1 MQHLSPL
8 IVLAGVALLTPA
20 LLYESDRAQA
30 AEDQGQLAGDRTARE
45 GPRRLALLVGISKYE
60 RSKPTKTPPDW
71 WDLNCE
77 NDVIALKKVLMERFR
92 FREQDIRVL
101 TNSAA
106 TREGIVKAFE
116 THLIKNA
123 EPGAVVYFHYSG
135 HGQRVADDNGDE
147 EDGLDE
153 TLVTANYK
161 TQSAKDGAETNL
173 RDDTIGELLQRL
185 RSLMVDPADKKFKG
199 NIAVTMD
206 CCFSGTNTRGH
217 KLPPGNGRLRDRG
230 RNWIEEIDGPRPKK
244 STRGQ
249 ADDAGGLLG
258 QGEAGAQGYVVLSA
272 TRNNQTAKEK
282 EDEQA
287 NPMGAF
293 TFYLARALDDPAN
306 KSFRALFERVNA
318 ELAADL
324 TIHEQN
330 PTLEGNADTELF
342 SGTAVP
348 RDSYVVVQVAES
360 DAVVLP
366 VGQVHDATAGSRFA
380 LYRAG
385 SDVKEPK
392 NRIGEAEVVE
402 VKTTTC
408 TAKLLGD
415 EASRPKK
422 EDLLAARA
430 VELQHNYGNEV
441 LRILLD
447 PGVPS
452 PVAEE
457 IGKLKVLDTK
467 EVTEA
472 TYDVRVTPNPAENR
486 LDLLTKAGRK
496 RSVDARAADAAK
508 QARDFLFREW
518 RRQFFTNRLKNDDPN
533 SLIKVELRLV
543 PVTIKLDKGKL
554 IPGSVQGREDVKAEG
569 KRLALKDG
577 DYAMLEVRNLSERI
591 PAYIYVLNLTPT
603 GAIQAAYPD
612 PREIPGFAGDG
623 QWHPLKRYIFRIRAA
638 EGAGSAGKIDAYKAI
653 ATMELTDLSGLL
665 LEEEN
670 QRGGENVR
678 GRIARMRGGRGHGL
692 GRLVG
697 LAKLGEDPDPS
708 QQQTLQSTGLRGEPI
723 SVEVTDWGTAD
734 FVVNIE

>member
-1 MQHLSPL
+1 MRQLSPL
-8 IVLAGVALLTPA
+8 IVLAGAAILTSA

-30 AEDQGQLAGDRTARE
+30 AEDQGQPAGDKTARE

-60 RSKPTKTPPDW
+60 RSKPRKTPPDW

-77 NDVIALKKVLMERFR
+77 NDIIALKKVLMERFR
-92 FREQDIRVL
+92 FREHDIRVL
-101 TNSAA
+101 INSAA

-135 HGQRVADDNGDE
+135 HGQRVADDNDDE

-153 TLVTANYK
+153 SLVTANYK
-161 TQSAKDGAETNL
+161 SQSAKDGAETNL
-173 RDDTIGELLQRL
+173 RDDTLGELLQQL
-185 RSLMVDPADKKFKG
+185 RTRMVDPADKKFKG

-206 CCFSGTNTRGH
+206 CCFSGTNTRGE
-217 KLPPGNGRLRDRG
+217 PPRENGRLRDRG
-230 RNWIEEIDGPRPKK
+230 RDWIDRIDGPRPKK

-249 ADDAGGLLG
+249 SDDAGGLLDR
-258 QGEAGAQGYVVLSA
+258 GEATSQGYVVLTA

-282 EDEQA
+282 EDEHM

-293 TFYLARALDDPAN
+293 TFYLARELDDPAN
-306 KSFRALFERVNA
+306 KTFRALFERVNA
-318 ELAADL
+318 EMAADL
-324 TIHEQN
+324 TIHDQN
-330 PTLEGNADTELF
+330 PTLEGTADTELF

-348 RDSYVVVQVAES
+348 RDPYVVVQGVEG
-360 DAVVLP
+360 DVIVLP
-366 VGQVHDATAGSRFA
+366 VGQVHGTTAGSRFA

-430 VELQHNYGNEV
+430 VEVQHNYGNEV

-447 PGVPS
+447 PGVPG

-457 IGKLKVLDTK
+457 IGKLRVLDTK
-467 EVTEA
+467 GVTET
-472 TYDVRVTPNPAENR
+472 TYDVRVTPNPAGNR
-486 LDLLTKAGRK
+486 PVLLSKAGRK
-496 RSVDARAADAAK
+496 RGVDARAPYAAK
-508 QARDFLFREW
+508 QVRDFLFREW
-518 RRQFFTNRLKNDDPN
+518 KRQFFTNRLKNDDPS
-533 SLIKVELRLV
+533 SLIKVDIRLV
-543 PVTIKLDKGKL
+543 PVTIKLDPNGKL
-554 IPGSVQGREDVKAEG
+554 IPGSVQVREDVKAEG
-569 KRLALKDG
+569 NRLALKDG
-577 DYAMLEVRNLSERI
+577 DYVMLEVRNLSERI
-591 PAYIYVLNLTPT
+591 PAYIYVLNLTPK
-603 GAIQAAYPD
+603 GAIKAAYPD
-612 PREIPGFAGDG
+612 PREIPEFAGDG
-623 QWHPLKRYIFRIRAA
+623 QWHPLKRYLFRLKK
-638 EGAGSAGKIDAYKAI
+638 ETENPTENDTYKAI
-653 ATMELTDLSGLL
+653 ATMDPTDLSGLL

-678 GRIARMRGGRGHGL
+678 GMVTKMRGGRGHGL
-692 GRLVG
+692 GRLIG
-697 LAKLGEDPDPS
+697 LVKLGEDPDPS
-708 QQQTLQSTGLRGEPI
+708 QQQPLQSTGLRGEPI
-723 SVEVTDWGTAD
+723 SVETTDWGATD
-734 FVVNIE
+734 FVVEIR